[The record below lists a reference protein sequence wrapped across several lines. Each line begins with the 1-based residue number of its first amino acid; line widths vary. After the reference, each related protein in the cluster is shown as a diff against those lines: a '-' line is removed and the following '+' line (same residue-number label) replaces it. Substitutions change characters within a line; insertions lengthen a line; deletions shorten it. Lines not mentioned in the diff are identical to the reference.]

1 MSYKLVFHEDA
12 ANEWR
17 KLDRTV
23 VEHFRKK
30 LKERIENPRVP
41 SAKVS
46 GGADLYKI
54 KLRTLGFRLVY
65 QVRDGQL
72 IVLVLSVGK
81 RERNAAYQIALGR
94 VND

>member
-1 MSYKLVFHEDA
+1 MSFKLVFHEDA
-12 ANEWR
+12 GIEWR

-23 VEHFRKK
+23 AEQFKKK
-30 LKERIENPRVP
+30 LKERLENPRIL

-54 KLRTLGFRLVY
+54 KLRTVGYRLVY
-65 QVRDGQL
+65 QVIDAQV

-81 RERNAAYQIALGR
+81 REKNAAYTAALGR
-94 VND
+94 L

>member
-1 MSYKLVFHEDA
+1 MTFKLVFHENADI
-12 ANEWR
+12 EWR

-23 VEHFRKK
+23 VEQFKKK
-30 LKERIENPRVP
+30 LKERLESPRIP

-54 KLRTLGFRLVY
+54 KLRTVGYRLVY
-65 QVRDGQL
+65 QVRDEQV

-81 RERNAAYQIALGR
+81 REKNAAYNAALGR
-94 VND
+94 L